1 MNLIERIDFSPYIF
15 LLEKESTFSGQI
27 HVSQIDMC
35 LKEDTLV
42 NKKQENP

>member
-1 MNLIERIDFSPYIF
+1 MIDFSPYKESPYIF

-42 NKKQENP
+42 NKK